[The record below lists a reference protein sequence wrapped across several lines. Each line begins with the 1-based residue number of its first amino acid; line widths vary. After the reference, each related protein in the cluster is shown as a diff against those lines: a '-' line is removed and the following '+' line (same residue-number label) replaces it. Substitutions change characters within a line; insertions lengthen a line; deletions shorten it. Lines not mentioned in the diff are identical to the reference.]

1 MNFFLI
7 IGRIFGYLSL
17 IIPRK
22 ITYPWYLIR
31 RAYIT
36 ARKRTL
42 FKSFGQGSLLA
53 PGVNLR
59 ATTYVSVGNNS
70 SIMSNCIIE
79 TYAIGGQKPELE
91 IGNHV
96 SIGEYSHITC
106 TNRIV
111 IGNGVLTGRFVL
123 ITDNSHGNLTEEEA
137 DIPPLS
143 RAIHSN
149 GPVFIGDNVWIGDKA
164 TILPNVTI
172 GKGSIIAANAVVTKD
187 VPEYSVVAGVPARI
201 IKTIK

>member
-1 MNFFLI
+1 MKLFLL
-7 IGRIFGYLSL
+7 IGKLFGYLSL

-22 ITYPWYLIR
+22 ITYPWYIMK
-31 RAYIT
+31 RAFVT
-36 ARKRTL
+36 TRLKGG
-42 FKSFGQGSLLA
+42 FNHFGKNTLLA
-53 PGVNLR
+53 SGVKILTPQN
-59 ATTYVSVGNNS
+59 VSVGNSS

-79 TYAIGGQKPELE
+79 TYAKDGQKPRLE
-91 IGNHV
+91 IGDHV

-123 ITDNSHGNLTEEEA
+123 ITDNSHGNITEEEA

-143 RAIHSN
+143 REIHSN

>member
-1 MNFFLI
+1 MKIFLL
-7 IGRIFGYLSL
+7 IGKLFGYLSL

-79 TYAIGGQKPELE
+79 TYAIGG
-91 IGNHV
+91 
-96 SIGEYSHITC
+96 
-106 TNRIV
+106 
-111 IGNGVLTGRFVL
+111 
-123 ITDNSHGNLTEEEA
+123 
-137 DIPPLS
+137 
-143 RAIHSN
+143 
-149 GPVFIGDNVWIGDKA
+149 
-164 TILPNVTI
+164 
-172 GKGSIIAANAVVTKD
+172 
-187 VPEYSVVAGVPARI
+187 
-201 IKTIK
+201 

>member
-1 MNFFLI
+1 MKLFLL
-7 IGRIFGYLSL
+7 IGKLFGYLSL

-22 ITYPWYLIR
+22 ITYPWYIMK
-31 RAYIT
+31 RAFVT
-36 ARKRTL
+36 ARLKGG
-42 FKSFGQGSLLA
+42 FNHFGKNTLLA
-53 PGVNLR
+53 PGVKILTPQN
-59 ATTYVSVGNNS
+59 VSIGDNS

-79 TYAIGGQKPELE
+79 TCVTNSKNPELT
-91 IGNHV
+91 IGDKV

-106 TNRIV
+106 ANRIV

-123 ITDNSHGNLTEEEA
+123 ITDNSHGKITEEESN
-137 DIPPLS
+137 ILPLS
-143 RAIHSN
+143 RKIHSN

-187 VPEYSVVAGVPARI
+187 VPEYSVVAGVPAKI
-201 IKTIK
+201 IRTIK

>member
-1 MNFFLI
+1 MIIFLL
-7 IGRIFGYLSL
+7 IGKLFGYLSL

-42 FKSFGQGSLLA
+42 LKSFGKGSLLA
-53 PGVNLR
+53 PGVKLLTP
-59 ATTYVSVGNNS
+59 AHVSIGNNS
-70 SIMSNCIIE
+70 SIMSYCIIE
-79 TYAIGGQKPELE
+79 TCPTDEYMPSLE
-91 IGNHV
+91 IGNKV

-123 ITDNSHGNLTEEEA
+123 ITDNSHGNITEEEA

-143 RAIHSN
+143 REIHSN